1 MPRPRYRLSD
11 MDFDEVSMVDKG
23 ANQDALIT
31 IAKRATEEEVM
42 PDLYYEDGTL
52 VDENALSDG
61 DIVYDEEGKAYQF
74 TAEAEDDA
82 AANTKEPEPV
92 GKSAFLDSKKETKVV
107 TKSAKTFGDE
117 LREEL
122 SKAFSDEDR
131 DSVLSKAF
139 GRIDQMEKTL
149 QEQAE
154 IAKSERDLRLTREY
168 ISKASEYN
176 VPVAADELGPVL
188 YRMAETMSYEDC
200 AVIEKCLTAAGEMIF
215 EEVGYIGGG
224 DNQDVMSA
232 VEAKAVEVGKSASP
246 EAITSVFDSN
256 PQAYDEYLAS
266 QRGRY

>member
-1 MPRPRYRLSD
+1 MPRPRNRLSD
-11 MDFDEVSMVDKG
+11 MEFDEISMVDKG
-23 ANQDALIT
+23 ANQDAMIA
-31 IAKRATEEEVM
+31 IAKRATEEDVM

-52 VDENALSDG
+52 VDENALSNG

-74 TAEAEDDA
+74 TAEEEAPVEEP
-82 AANTKEPEPV
+82 KEPELV
-92 GKSAFLDSKKETKVV
+92 GKSAFLEKKPETKV
-107 TKSAKTFGDE
+107 TKSFGDE

-122 SKAFSDEDR
+122 SKAFTDEDR

-139 GRIDQMEKTL
+139 GRIDAMEKSI
-149 QEQAE
+149 QEQAD
-154 IAKSERDLRLTREY
+154 IAKAERDLRLTREY
-168 ISKASEYN
+168 IAKAAEYN
-176 VPVAADELGPVL
+176 VPVAAEDLGPVL
-188 YRMAETMSYEDC
+188 YRMADTMSYEDC